1 MTCRR
6 KTKSERELV
15 ADINKTFTKY
25 CESQNSCDTCKYQ
38 NYNECVIEYLK
49 DLLKKEDGTVKSEV
63 KTITINLRSDY
74 AYQLALF
81 LGEQSIKDTEY
92 IIDKYNLKM
101 NKKEMDDIIQ
111 HLFNQLACELEL
123 EL

>member
-25 CESQNSCDTCKYQ
+25 CGSQNSCDTCKYQ

-63 KTITINLRSDY
+63 ETITINLRSDY

-101 NKKEMDDIIQ
+101 DKKEMDDIVQ

-123 EL
+123 EF